1 MERKLKLTAAFCCR
15 LALLCLLGAG
25 TVSIPAHASLR
36 ELPTRKGAKTV
47 PAGPPASLAYGPQ
60 AVKGPLRV
68 SANGRYL
75 TYTDGSPF
83 FYLGDTGWMIFKR
96 LYRSEVDLY
105 MADRAAKG
113 FTVIMA
119 PIMPWQA
126 RGVTEPNVYGH
137 TPLLNND
144 PTRPNESYFQHVDY
158 VINKAESLGMYFG
171 LLPAWGDKV
180 NGYTSADLEIFTT
193 ETARRYGA
201 WLANRY
207 RYKPIIW
214 ILGGDQIPE
223 ESKHYAIFRAMAE
236 GIRSVVGTSQLIT
249 YHPKGKTTSSTYF
262 HGDTWLNFNMF
273 QSGHYAFNQ
282 TSSATITQ
290 ADYRRYPAKPVING
304 EACYEDHPVN
314 WNAAN
319 GWFNDYDV
327 RQSAY
332 WSVFSGAFGYVYGNN
347 NIFQFYDPTRGNKL
361 ENTPRTP
368 WKTALGHPGAGQM
381 RHLRLLMEARRL
393 LSIVPDQGIIAAGQG
408 TGADYLTACRGGDFS
423 FVYASTGQQFT
434 VNLGKVT
441 GTAVNGWWF
450 DPRTGKSTFIGKFT
464 NSGTRSFD
472 PPGSKARGNDWI
484 LVLDDASKNYA
495 GPGGTAPPTLVV
507 TSTIRR
513 EVWTGV
519 SGTSITSIPLTRT
532 PSFTSQPTLF
542 ESPANYGDNYA
553 TRLRGYVHPPVTG
566 YYTFWIA
573 GDDNTELWLS
583 TSDSPTGKVRIA
595 RSGWT
600 YWRQWT
606 KYASQKSVAIR
617 LEAGKKYY
625 VEALHKEG
633 TGGGDGVSVG
643 WQLPGGALERPIP
656 GNRLSPFVPGA
667 AREAAQEEPVEAA
680 AETVRL
686 FPNPA
691 NDYVTL
697 AFTAREGG
705 PTDVVVHDA
714 LAREVKR
721 LRVQV
726 APGANTVRIPVPD
739 LSPGLYFLQWG
750 NEPARKLV
758 IER

>member
-15 LALLCLLGAG
+15 LALLCLL
-25 TVSIPAHASLR
+25 SIPSLALPPSAPVP
-36 ELPTRKGAKTV
+36 ELLTRKDAKAA
-47 PAGPPASLAYGPQ
+47 PAPLAPSAYAPL

-137 TPLLNND
+137 TPLHNND

-180 NGYTSADLEIFTT
+180 NGYTSMDLEIFTT

-214 ILGGDQIPE
+214 ILGGDQVPE
-223 ESKHYAIFRAMAE
+223 EYKHYAIFRAMAE

-262 HGDTWLNFNMF
+262 HGDTWLNFNMY

-282 TSSATITQ
+282 TSSATIAQ

-332 WSVFSGAFGYVYGNN
+332 WSLFSGAFGYVYGNN
-347 NIFQFYDPTRGNKL
+347 NIFQFYDPTRNNRV

-381 RHLRLLMEARRL
+381 KHLRRLMESRRML
-393 LSIVPDQGIIAAGQG
+393 GIVPDQGIIAAGQG
-408 TGADYLTACRGGDFS
+408 SGADYMTACRGGDFA
-423 FVYASTGQQFT
+423 FVYASTGQSFT
-434 VNLGKVT
+434 ANLGKCS

-450 DPRTGKSTFIGKFT
+450 DPRTGKATYIGKFG

-472 PPGSKARGNDWI
+472 PPGTKGRGNDWI
-484 LVLDDASKNYA
+484 LILDDASKNY
-495 GPGGTAPPTLVV
+495 TAPDGTVAGLV
-507 TSTIRR
+507 TGTIRR
-513 EVWTGV
+513 ELWTNI
-519 SGTSITSIPLTRT
+519 SGTSISGIPLSQS
-532 PSFTSQPTLF
+532 PSLTSQPTLF
-542 ESPANYGDNYA
+542 EAPSNRGDNYG
-553 TRLRGYVHPPVTG
+553 TRMRGYVHPPVTG

-583 TSDSPTGKVRIA
+583 ASNSATGKVRIA
-595 RSGWT
+595 HSGWT
-600 YWRQWT
+600 YARQWT

-625 VEALHKEG
+625 IEALHKEAA
-633 TGGGDGVSVG
+633 GGDNLAVG

-667 AREAAQEEPVEAA
+667 AREAAEPEPEVLA
-680 AETVRL
+680 AEAFRL

-691 NDYVTL
+691 DDQVTL
-697 AFTAREGG
+697 TFATDRRG
-705 PTDVVVHDA
+705 PVDVVIHNG

-721 LRVQV
+721 FRVEVQ
-726 APGANTVRIPVPD
+726 PGANEVRVPVAD
-739 LSPGLYFLQWG
+739 LAPGVYFLTCGTRAVQ
-750 NEPARKLV
+750 KLV
-758 IER
+758 VNR